1 MLTAISAPLMGLVDT
16 AMIGH
21 LPEVASMGAVSTSG
35 VLFSVLYWS
44 AGFLRMGTTS
54 IVAQYYGANN
64 RKACAHTF
72 FRSLLIAS
80 IIGIIMS
87 ALGETWAPI
96 GFKIAGGSSEVQRI
110 GQEYLSVR
118 ILELPFVL
126 ILLAMNGFFLGTAN
140 PIAPLWIAIIA
151 NLVNILGDY
160 VLIYGHW
167 GAPEL
172 GVIGAGWASVI
183 GNVTAFIIASIIAFQ
198 KYRPYWR
205 ETLSGFWDKK
215 EVLLIIRT
223 NSNLFGRTLCLQFVQ
238 FSTLAMV
245 SRLGEI
251 PLAANAVVWQLWGLS
266 SFAVDGFAHSA
277 ETLVGNLIG
286 DRRYKETRMM
296 ASRVI
301 RWGIAVGSFF
311 GFVFLVW
318 LEQLAGLFTVHS
330 KVAIVVGS
338 LWWVV
343 APIQP
348 LNAIVFVLDG
358 IFIGAND
365 IRYMFRAML
374 VSVFIFF
381 SPLAV
386 LFFHFL
392 GWGIEGI
399 WLAYSGLMFGRLVTL
414 WPRYA
419 KDDWITTFD

>member
-1 MLTAISAPLMGLVDT
+1 MGLVDT

-87 ALGETWAPI
+87 ALGETWAPM

-118 ILELPFVL
+118 ILELPIVL

-183 GNVTAFIIASIIAFQ
+183 GNVTAFTIASIIAFL

-205 ETLSGFWDKK
+205 ETLNGFWDQK

-238 FSTLAMV
+238 FLRT
-245 SRLGEI
+245 
-251 PLAANAVVWQLWGLS
+251 GLCKKC
-266 SFAVDGFAHSA
+266 
-277 ETLVGNLIG
+277 
-286 DRRYKETRMM
+286 R
-296 ASRVI
+296 
-301 RWGIAVGSFF
+301 
-311 GFVFLVW
+311 
-318 LEQLAGLFTVHS
+318 
-330 KVAIVVGS
+330 
-338 LWWVV
+338 
-343 APIQP
+343 
-348 LNAIVFVLDG
+348 
-358 IFIGAND
+358 
-365 IRYMFRAML
+365 
-374 VSVFIFF
+374 
-381 SPLAV
+381 
-386 LFFHFL
+386 
-392 GWGIEGI
+392 
-399 WLAYSGLMFGRLVTL
+399 
-414 WPRYA
+414 
-419 KDDWITTFD
+419 KDYIS